1 MNVFHL
7 ISHLFNPFLMF
18 GHVLS
23 AKIDALYIF
32 IPFLAIFLNF
42 KLQKGLIFGISKLDA
57 SSNWLFNTF
66 SIPFIYIG

>member
-1 MNVFHL
+1 
-7 ISHLFNPFLMF
+7 MF
-18 GHVLS
+18 GYVVP

-66 SIPFIYIG
+66 NIPFIYIG